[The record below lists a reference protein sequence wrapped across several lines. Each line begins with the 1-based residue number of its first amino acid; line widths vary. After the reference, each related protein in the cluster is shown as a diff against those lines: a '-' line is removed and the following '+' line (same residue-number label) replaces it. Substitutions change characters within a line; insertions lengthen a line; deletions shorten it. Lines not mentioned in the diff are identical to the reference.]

1 MMWLG
6 SGCSDGSAKEAA
18 RPVGECDPG
27 RSQSPHSTAAVKV
40 ARGTASKTGPRE
52 VGQEGGCAMT
62 GSEQESAGSAA
73 KATQGAEAARDFSW
87 VDALVW
93 TERMSC

>member
-18 RPVGECDPG
+18 RPVGECEPG
-27 RSQSPHSTAAVKV
+27 RSQSPHSTAAAKV

-52 VGQEGGCAMT
+52 GGQEGGCVMT
-62 GSEQESAGSAA
+62 GPEQQSAGSAA
-73 KATQGAEAARDFSW
+73 EATQGAEARLMIAGAEAS
-87 VDALVW
+87 VW